1 MNVRTKDRQLTM
13 RQTGEINMTNGNRR
27 TGSFVNG
34 LANLITIANPEPK
47 HFLRG
52 PATANS
58 ALRADFERIGSDM
71 FKAVN
76 IEKSREKAA
85 S

>member
-1 MNVRTKDRQLTM
+1 M
-13 RQTGEINMTNGNRR
+13 RQTGEKNMTSSNWR

-34 LANLITIANPEPK
+34 LASLVSIANPAPK
-47 HFLRG
+47 HFLPR

-71 FKAVN
+71 FKAVK

>member
-1 MNVRTKDRQLTM
+1 M
-13 RQTGEINMTNGNRR
+13 RQTGEINMTNVNRR

-34 LANLITIANPEPK
+34 LASLISIANPAPK

-52 PATANS
+52 PATANC

-71 FKAVN
+71 FKAVM
-76 IEKSREKAA
+76 IEKSSEKTAR
-85 S
+85 

>member
-1 MNVRTKDRQLTM
+1 M
-13 RQTGEINMTNGNRR
+13 RQTGETNMTNGNRR

-34 LANLITIANPEPK
+34 LANLISIANPAPK

-52 PATANS
+52 SVTANN

-71 FKAVN
+71 FKAVK
-76 IEKSREKAA
+76 IEKSRKKAA